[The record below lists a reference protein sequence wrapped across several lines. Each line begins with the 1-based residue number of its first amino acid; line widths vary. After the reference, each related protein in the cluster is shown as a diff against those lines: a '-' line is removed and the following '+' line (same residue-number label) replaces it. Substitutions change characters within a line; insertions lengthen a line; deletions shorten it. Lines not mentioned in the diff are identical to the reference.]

1 MSRFMLSQSSNVVA
15 GMVWLAYAALAGVV
29 VFGAGYGVA
38 RLAGV
43 AAGVL
48 LAVLLTVI
56 AGWFAPPLLLRTGR
70 LIQERLRRR
79 QGAQW

>member
-29 VFGAGYGVA
+29 FFGAGYGVA

-48 LAVLLTVI
+48 LAVLLMAI

>member
-56 AGWFAPPLLLRTGR
+56 AGWFAPPLLLRAGR
-70 LIQERLRRR
+70 LIQERLKRR
-79 QGAQW
+79 QGARW